1 MRNCDRDG
9 ERERGIEKLR
19 QCLRLRCCQTAVRL
33 DSSELFNIYAET
45 WLILI
50 LCSLYPQPH
59 FSILPFPLSSPPHLT
74 WLAKHFLHWAFPS
87 EFALVCAAYL
97 KQFCDVNC
105 GSAAQLLFLAL
116 AFCRWL
122 LRPFWGCLCFAWLL
136 RVEVGCAQKCPQ
148 CVCVM
153 CVYVY
158 LMRMCVC
165 VCVCVLGV
173 SIVAA

>member
-1 MRNCDRDG
+1 MAIET
-9 ERERGIEKLR
+9 ERGRGIEKLR
-19 QCLRLRCCQTAVRL
+19 QCLRLRCQTAVRL

-59 FSILPFPLSSPPHLT
+59 FLILPFPLSSPTHLA

-116 AFCRWL
+116 AFAAILGLFMFCLAASCWGRM
-122 LRPFWGCLCFAWLL
+122 RP
-136 RVEVGCAQKCPQ
+136 EVLTVRMRY
-148 CVCVM
+148 VCVRILD
-153 CVYVY
+153 VYVF
-158 LMRMCVC
+158 
-165 VCVCVLGV
+165 
-173 SIVAA
+173 